1 MNYKKFII
9 SILATAMLVCAGAA
23 QAAPIESL
31 RTSVSSARV
40 RIVLDS
46 KEPISFKANKDK
58 LQLVVTLPESSAK
71 RQQAQVKDAVI
82 KGINLQPAGKKAS
95 KLVID
100 LTRDCQYKVFQ
111 LKAPNRL
118 VIDIYRINILK
129 QTRQLAQGVSY
140 TFMQDELNGRQVQ
153 AYLLTVAAGSRFEL
167 RPFSAAGIYN
177 GRGSV
182 AKQAK
187 QQGMLAAINASYFDT
202 DGWVIGNVK
211 DHGDYMAA
219 DGQARSGYV
228 DGSNGQQI
236 VKDIAYSGSVKLPDG
251 RQLTIK
257 GMNRTR
263 IANDLVLYNS
273 YYAPSTRTNSW
284 GHEVK
289 LKNGRVVAAGTAGNM
304 TIEPGTVVLSG
315 HGANAAALA
324 GLKLGDHVTLQQT
337 MGNSAADAASM
348 VISGGPLLLEQG
360 KINVRTVAEKIAN
373 DIALGRAPRTA
384 LGLKKDGSLLLLV
397 VDGRSS
403 TSAGMTLTELA
414 QYLLKLG
421 AWDAVNFDGGG
432 SSEMVINGQI
442 VNKPSDGRE
451 RWVSVGLGLLPKSE
465 MLVK

>member
-1 MNYKKFII
+1 
-9 SILATAMLVCAGAA
+9 MLVCSGVA
-23 QAAPIESL
+23 QAAPIDSL

-46 KEPISFKANKDK
+46 KEPISFKADKDK
-58 LQLVVTLPESSAK
+58 LQLVVTLPESSAR

-82 KGINLQPAGKKAS
+82 KSINLQPAGKKAS

-100 LTRDCQYKVFQ
+100 MNRDCQYKIFQ

-118 VIDIYRINILK
+118 VVDIYRINILK

-140 TFMQDELNGRQVQ
+140 TFLQDELNGRQVQ
-153 AYLLTVAAGSRFEL
+153 AYLLTVAADSRFEL

-177 GRGSV
+177 GRGSL
-182 AKQAK
+182 AKQARL
-187 QQGMLAAINASYFDT
+187 QGMLAAINASYFDT
-202 DGWVIGNVK
+202 DGWVIGNIK
-211 DHGDYMAA
+211 NHGNYMAA
-219 DGQARSGYV
+219 DSQARSGYV

-251 RQLTIK
+251 RQLAIK
-257 GMNRTR
+257 GMNRAR

-284 GHEVK
+284 GREVK

-304 TIEPGTVVLSG
+304 TVEPGTVVLSG
-315 HGANAAALA
+315 HGVNASALA
-324 GLKLGDHVTLQQT
+324 SLKLGDHVILQQT
-337 MGNSAADAASM
+337 MSNSVADTASV

-360 KINVRTVAEKIAN
+360 KINVRTAAEKIAN

-403 TSAGMTLTELA
+403 ESAGMTLTELA

>member
-1 MNYKKFII
+1 M
-9 SILATAMLVCAGAA
+9 
-23 QAAPIESL
+23 
-31 RTSVSSARV
+31 
-40 RIVLDS
+40 
-46 KEPISFKANKDK
+46 
-58 LQLVVTLPESSAK
+58 
-71 RQQAQVKDAVI
+71 
-82 KGINLQPAGKKAS
+82 
-95 KLVID
+95 
-100 LTRDCQYKVFQ
+100 
-111 LKAPNRL
+111 
-118 VIDIYRINILK
+118 IDIYRINILK

-153 AYLLTVAAGSRFEL
+153 AYLLTVAVGSRFEL

-360 KINVRTVAEKIAN
+360 KSTY
-373 DIALGRAPRTA
+373 AL
-384 LGLKKDGSLLLLV
+384 LQKKLPMILL
-397 VDGRSS
+397 
-403 TSAGMTLTELA
+403 
-414 QYLLKLG
+414 
-421 AWDAVNFDGGG
+421 
-432 SSEMVINGQI
+432 
-442 VNKPSDGRE
+442 
-451 RWVSVGLGLLPKSE
+451 
-465 MLVK
+465 